1 MRAVCVRLFGGVSII
16 AAAVSILSAAA
27 GATPVGV
34 PDAVYYNAVNVTLP
48 NSLAFSNGGTG
59 FTSASIDETVYPGT
73 PWHWGLT
80 TSNKYGIP
88 SLSATAKVGA
98 GVKGEAGSN
107 LLYYFQVVGAPGD
120 VGVRVQASGSA
131 AAYGENILNGY
142 GHNEASASFFITD
155 DGGNGSEI
163 ANAFADSNSRGFTPP
178 GLQTF
183 SYDQTLT
190 LTVGMIYQVIMQAT
204 ASAWD
209 DQTATASVDPIFTAP
224 TGYSILTSSG
234 IGNGAPVAATPIPAA
249 LPLFTSALGGLG
261 LLGWRRKMAASR
273 A

>member
-1 MRAVCVRLFGGVSII
+1 MRAVCVRLFGGISIM
-16 AAAVSILSAAA
+16 AAAVSIWSAAA
-27 GATPVGV
+27 QATPVGV
-34 PDAVYYNAVNVTLP
+34 PAAVYYNAANVTLP
-48 NSLAFSNGGTG
+48 NSLEFSDGGTG
-59 FTSASIDETVYPGT
+59 FTSASIDESVYPGT
-73 PWHWGLT
+73 SWHWSLS
-80 TSNKYGIP
+80 TSNNYGIP
-88 SLSATAKVGA
+88 SLSATAQVGA

-107 LLYYFQVVGAPGD
+107 LRYYFQVVGAPGD

-131 AAYGENILNGY
+131 TAYGENILNGY

-209 DQTATASVDPIFTAP
+209 DQTATATVDPFFTAP
-224 TGYSILTSSG
+224 AGYSILTSAG
-234 IGNGAPVAATPIPAA
+234 IGNGAPIAATPIPGA
-249 LPLFTSALGGLG
+249 LPLFAAALGGLG
-261 LLGWRRKMAASR
+261 LLGWRRKQNAAV
-273 A
+273 